1 MIIDI
6 KIDLEKNQ
14 HFVMI
19 ESDDKKYI
27 YTNQN
32 VGINLQSPDSKLEL
46 KINEK

>member
-6 KIDLEKNQ
+6 KIDSENNK

-19 ESDDKKYI
+19 EYDDKKYI

-32 VGINLQSPDSKLEL
+32 VGLSK
-46 KINEK
+46 NEPQLGEFPNN

>member
-6 KIDLEKNQ
+6 KIDSEKNQ

-19 ESDDKKYI
+19 EYDDKKYI

-32 VGINLQSPDSKLEL
+32 VGLSKNVTQLAEYP
-46 KINEK
+46 NN